1 MAESRFSPPKRLLRR
16 TKRLVVRPLRAGDFR
31 AWREAHLASSASR
44 NDWDRSARK
53 PEELTRARF
62 AKLVK
67 GANADIARDAFYD
80 FGIFRRSDGAYLGR
94 FAIMDVMRRFAQTA
108 YLGYNILNPYWG
120 RGYAKEA
127 VSAAFE
133 LAFRDLKLHRL
144 EAGIEPRN
152 VRSIRLARALGMRRE
167 GCKRRMLY
175 LRGAWRDCMMYSITV
190 EDLGWTFR
198 GPEPSRDGKSR
209 PRRAGDRARGNA
221 RARASAVR
229 GASPGRAARD
239 RSRGKSR

>member
-1 MAESRFSPPKRLLRR
+1 MAKSEFSPPKRIQRR
-16 TKRLVVRPLRAGDFR
+16 TKRLVVRPHRLGDFR
-31 AWREAHLASSASR
+31 AWREGQLAAAPSR
-44 NDWDRSARK
+44 NDWDRSARPAK
-53 PEELTRARF
+53 ELTRAKF

-67 GANADIARDAFYD
+67 SMDAYIARDEFYD
-80 FGIFRRSDGAYLGR
+80 FGVFRRKDGAYLGR
-94 FAIMDVMRRFAQTA
+94 FAIMDVMRRFAQSA

-120 RGYAKEA
+120 EGYAKEA

-133 LAFRDLKLHRL
+133 IAFRELKLHRL

-152 VRSIRLARALGMRRE
+152 VRSIRLARALGMRKE

-175 LRGAWRDCMMYSITV
+175 LRGAWRDCLMYSITV

-198 GPEPSRDGKSR
+198 GPEPSRGAKSP
-209 PRRAGDRARGNA
+209 PRKAGGRARDSA